1 MFSET
6 AYRFYDSK
14 RAVSSQQL
22 QHLYSFTRWG
32 KGRSIDQI
40 ERMLNASSLCFS
52 VYFDDMMVAFCRI
65 LTDFI
70 FRASLW
76 DIMVHP
82 DHQGQGLG
90 SALLDYAIFHPA
102 VKDIPLILT
111 YSSELGSFLE
121 QRGFKK
127 EAGAM
132 MLLRCPIEHS

>member
-1 MFSET
+1 MPAVAE
-6 AYRFYDSK
+6 YKFYDSK
-14 RAVSSQQL
+14 RAVSPQQL

-32 KGRSIDQI
+32 RGRSLNQI
-40 ERMLNASSLCFS
+40 EKMLDASSLCFS
-52 VYFDDMMVAFCRI
+52 VYSEDKMVAFCRI

-82 DHQGQGLG
+82 DHQGKGLG

-111 YSSELGSFLE
+111 YSSELGPFLT
-121 QRGFKK
+121 QRGFKE
-127 EAGAM
+127 EAGTM